1 MYKFTIH
8 LKCPYKNCT
17 GETLADGCAKTTISV
32 VCSKCKH
39 VYCADLD
46 TLKTWPIKP
55 QRRRGRR

>member
-1 MYKFTIH
+1 MHDFTIH

-17 GETLADGCAKTTISV
+17 GETLADGRAKITISV
-32 VCSKCKH
+32 VCSKCKR

-46 TLKTWPIKP
+46 TLKTFPAKA